1 MLKPMSWFAPLL
13 MITALVGGPAG
24 PGSAQAAEVRRVT
37 ERTLDFEPGGELV
50 IENQNGRVTVEAW
63 DQPKVRIQITRVAR
77 ASDEKKAEEYVRQI
91 QAEVTIRSGRI
102 EIKSHYPK
110 RQESIGIWAVLVEK
124 ATSFQTHYYV
134 QVPVRTNLD
143 LGSSNGDIRVRGT
156 QGTLSAESTNGGI
169 EVSGA
174 DGEISTSTT
183 NGGIEVTGSSGSLNA
198 ETTNGSIVVAI
209 RALAPKS
216 AIKAETTNGNVE
228 VYLPHDVQA
237 TLQAETTNG
246 TVAVS
251 YPLTTSG
258 IMTSKTVHGTI
269 GGGGSM
275 VSLATTNG
283 KIRVGRLEERESH

>member
-1 MLKPMSWFAPLL
+1 
-13 MITALVGGPAG
+13 MIVTLVGGPAG

-37 ERTLDFEPGGELV
+37 EKTLDFEPGGELA

-63 DQPKVRIQITRVAR
+63 DQPKVRIQITRIAR
-77 ASDEKKAEEYVRQI
+77 ASDERKAEEYVRQI
-91 QAEVTIRSGRI
+91 QAEVTVRSDRI

-143 LGSSNGDIRVRGT
+143 LESSNGDIRVRGT
-156 QGTLSAESTNGGI
+156 QGSLSAQSTNGGI

-174 DGEISTSTT
+174 NGEISTSTT

-209 RALAPKS
+209 RTLEPKG
-216 AIKAETTNGNVE
+216 AVKAETTNGNVE
-228 VYLPHDVQA
+228 VYLPRDVKA

-246 TVAVS
+246 TVALS

-258 IMTSKTVHGTI
+258 IMTSRTVHGTI
-269 GGGGSM
+269 GGGGST

-283 KIRVGRLEERESH
+283 KIRVGRLEEYESH